1 MSKFNKL
8 KQDQKLY
15 VQENKT
21 LGEIWMELDLSRRT
35 LFYWKKK
42 YDWDKRKFEYE
53 HEKDAFSQELLE
65 LARKM
70 MRKLNNDLDKNSH
83 TNQSEIYSF
92 MNILKNIPLLNEYEA
107 SITPSKPKQQ
117 NFLTPEQVREIERE
131 VLGTD

>member
-1 MSKFNKL
+1 MAKFNKL
-8 KQDQKLY
+8 KQAQKLY

-21 LGEIWMELDLSRRT
+21 LGEVGVELDLSRRT

-42 YDWDKRKFEYE
+42 YDWDKRKFEYA

-92 MNILKNIPLLNEYEA
+92 MNILKNIPLLKEYE
-107 SITPSKPKQQ
+107 STIQISKPKQQ

-131 VLGTD
+131 VLGME